1 MWDTLVD
8 IQLRETIFLDFQTFS
23 FLDFLLK
30 GTSSFS
36 GFRLSGLPAQR
47 DFQLFRF
54 PAFGQPFQPF
64 ELPAFGHIFVL
75 LAFWTSRFMNLNL
88 FRLPAQK
95 ALQLFA
101 LPAFQTSIFLGFQ
114 LKVATGILLFR
125 QLING
130 IKTGGDI
137 LGIKT
142 KGDIFMQYFKSV
154 LLGQSFHD

>member
-1 MWDTLVD
+1 MD
-8 IQLRETIFLDFQTFS
+8 IQLRETS
-23 FLDFLLK
+23 FL
-30 GTSSFS
+30 
-36 GFRLSGLPAQR
+36 
-47 DFQLFRF
+47 DFQLFRLS
-54 PAFGQPFQPF
+54 AFWTSCSKELPSFQASSFLDFQLKETSSFLDFWLLDFQPF

-114 LKVATGILLFR
+114 LKVTTGILFFR